1 MKQKI
6 YDSVIFKLISAVVVI
21 FIIMLVASMYFINR
35 KQAMVIDTVIEDI
48 NANMGAMDKSVVLFI
63 DSSKVQSSSD
73 FTIYLIFVMSVVI
86 ILGSIS
92 FAFIIRK
99 ILAPLKNLQKK
110 ISEVDIDKPESFENL
125 VILDNTSSEIV
136 ELSET
141 FDKMLKKIY
150 ADYKRQKDFSSNVAH
165 ELRTPI
171 AVMKSQLDLYR
182 QKTDDADAK
191 KMLRVLDNNVNKLNG
206 LVDAILSLRKKSDL
220 KLDEVNL
227 DILIDEIVLDLEDK
241 AYSKDVEII
250 CKNTDISLVTDD
262 SLLQRL
268 VFNIVE
274 NAIKYNNPGGSVEIS
289 AEEEDDLVK
298 IKIADTG
305 LGISTSDKERIFDLF
320 YQIDASRGQE
330 GYGIGLSLSK
340 TIADMLSA
348 KIEISDNT
356 PQGSIFII
364 NIPKSLWE
372 FNIGF
377 ARI

>member
-48 NANMGAMDKSVVLFI
+48 NANMGSMDKSVVLFI

-206 LVDAILSLRKKSDL
+206 LVDAILSLRKKSNL

-241 AYSKDVEII
+241 AYSKDVEI
-250 CKNTDISLVTDD
+250 KTNNTDISLVTDD

-298 IKIADTG
+298 IKIVDTG
-305 LGISTSDKERIFDLF
+305 LGISPSDKERIFDLF

-348 KIEISDNT
+348 KIEISDNN

>member
-48 NANMGAMDKSVVLFI
+48 NANMGSMDKSVVLFI

-73 FTIYLIFVMSVVI
+73 FTIYLIFVMTVVI

-289 AEEEDDLVK
+289 AKEDNDLVK

-305 LGISTSDKERIFDLF
+305 LGISPSDKERIFDLF

-348 KIEISDNT
+348 KIEISDNN

-372 FNIGF
+372 FNIGS

>member
-63 DSSKVQSSSD
+63 DSSKVQSTSD
-73 FTIYLIFVMSVVI
+73 FTIYLIFVMTVVI

-182 QKTDDADAK
+182 QKTDDADSK

-206 LVDAILSLRKKSDL
+206 LVDAILSLRKKSEL

-241 AYSKDVEII
+241 AYSKDVEITT
-250 CKNTDISLVTDD
+250 KNTDISLVTDD

-289 AEEEDDLVK
+289 AEEDNDLVK

-305 LGISTSDKERIFDLF
+305 LGISPLDKERIFDLF

-348 KIEISDNT
+348 KIEISDNN

-372 FNIGF
+372 FNIGS

>member
-1 MKQKI
+1 MLLARDIGFMKQKI
-6 YDSVIFKLISAVVVI
+6 YDSLIFKLIAAVVI
-21 FIIMLVASMYFINR
+21 LFIIMLLVSMYLISR
-35 KQAMVIDTVIEDI
+35 KQAMIIDEVIEDI
-48 NANMGAMDKSVVLFI
+48 NTNMGTMDRSMVLFI

-73 FTIYLIFVMSVVI
+73 FRIYLIFVMSAVI
-86 ILGSIS
+86 ILGSLS
-92 FAFIIRK
+92 FAFIIKK

-136 ELSET
+136 EFSET

-171 AVMKSQLDLYR
+171 AVMKSQLDLFR

-191 KMLRVLDNNVNKLNG
+191 KMLRVLDNNVAKLSG
-206 LVDAILSLRKKSDL
+206 LVDAILSLRKKSDI

-241 AYSKDVEII
+241 AYARDVRII
-250 CKNTDISLVTDD
+250 ARDTNISLMTDD

-274 NAIKYNNPGGSVEIS
+274 NAIKYNNPGGRVDIS
-289 AEEEDDLVK
+289 AKEDRDKVK

-305 LGISTSDKERIFDLF
+305 IGISPSDKERIFELF
-320 YQIDASRGQE
+320 YQIDSSRGQE

-340 TIADMLSA
+340 TIADMIGA
-348 KIEISDNT
+348 KIEIYDNN

-364 NIPKSLWE
+364 NIPKSL
-372 FNIGF
+372 
-377 ARI
+377 

>member
-63 DSSKVQSSSD
+63 DSSKVQSTSD

-182 QKTDDADAK
+182 QKTDDADSK

-241 AYSKDVEII
+241 AYSKDVEI
-250 CKNTDISLVTDD
+250 KTNNTDISLVTDD

-305 LGISTSDKERIFDLF
+305 LGISPSDKERIFDLF
-320 YQIDASRGQE
+320 YQIDVSRGQE

-348 KIEISDNT
+348 KIEISDNN

>member
-63 DSSKVQSSSD
+63 DSSKVQSTSD

-182 QKTDDADAK
+182 QKTDDADSK

-241 AYSKDVEII
+241 AYSKDVEI
-250 CKNTDISLVTDD
+250 KTNNTDISLVTDD

-289 AEEEDDLVK
+289 AEEDDDLVK

-305 LGISTSDKERIFDLF
+305 LGISPSDKERIFDLF

-348 KIEISDNT
+348 KIEISDNN

>member
-48 NANMGAMDKSVVLFI
+48 NANMGSMDKSVVLFI

-73 FTIYLIFVMSVVI
+73 FTIYLIFVMTVVI

-110 ISEVDIDKPESFENL
+110 ISEVDIDKPGSFENL

-289 AEEEDDLVK
+289 AKEDNDLVK

-305 LGISTSDKERIFDLF
+305 LGISPSDKERIFDLF

-348 KIEISDNT
+348 KIEISDNN

>member
-21 FIIMLVASMYFINR
+21 FIIMLVVSMYFINR

-63 DSSKVQSSSD
+63 DSSKVQSTSD

-182 QKTDDADAK
+182 QKTDDADSK

-241 AYSKDVEII
+241 AYSKDVEI
-250 CKNTDISLVTDD
+250 KTNNTDISLVTDD

-305 LGISTSDKERIFDLF
+305 LGISPSDKERIFDLF
-320 YQIDASRGQE
+320 YQIDVSRGQE

-348 KIEISDNT
+348 KIEISDNK

>member
-21 FIIMLVASMYFINR
+21 FIIMLVVSMYFINR

-48 NANMGAMDKSVVLFI
+48 NANMGSMDKSVVLFI

-241 AYSKDVEII
+241 AYSKDVEI
-250 CKNTDISLVTDD
+250 KTNNTDISLVTDD

-289 AEEEDDLVK
+289 AYEDNDLVK

-305 LGISTSDKERIFDLF
+305 LGISPSDKERIFDLF

-348 KIEISDNT
+348 KIEISDNN

>member
-48 NANMGAMDKSVVLFI
+48 NANMGSMDKSVVLFI
-63 DSSKVQSSSD
+63 DSSKVQSTSD
-73 FTIYLIFVMSVVI
+73 FTIYLIFVMTVVI

-182 QKTDDADAK
+182 QKTDDADFK

-206 LVDAILSLRKKSDL
+206 LVDAILSLRKKSEL

-305 LGISTSDKERIFDLF
+305 LGISPSDKERIFDLF
-320 YQIDASRGQE
+320 YQIDVSRGQE

-348 KIEISDNT
+348 KIEISDNN

-372 FNIGF
+372 FNMSF

>member
-48 NANMGAMDKSVVLFI
+48 NANMGSMDKSVVLFI

-289 AEEEDDLVK
+289 AKEDNDLVK

-305 LGISTSDKERIFDLF
+305 LGISPSDKERIFDLF

-348 KIEISDNT
+348 KIEISDNN

-372 FNIGF
+372 FNIGS

>member
-48 NANMGAMDKSVVLFI
+48 NANMGSMDKSVVLFI
-63 DSSKVQSSSD
+63 DSSKVQSTSD
-73 FTIYLIFVMSVVI
+73 FTIYLIFVMTVVI

-305 LGISTSDKERIFDLF
+305 LGISPSDKERIFDLF

-348 KIEISDNT
+348 KIEISDNN

>member
-21 FIIMLVASMYFINR
+21 FIIMLVVSMYFINR

-48 NANMGAMDKSVVLFI
+48 NANMGSMDKSVVLFI

-73 FTIYLIFVMSVVI
+73 FTIYLIFVMTVVI

-182 QKTDDADAK
+182 QKTDDADFK

-206 LVDAILSLRKKSDL
+206 LVDAILSLRKKSNL

-241 AYSKDVEII
+241 AYSKDVEI
-250 CKNTDISLVTDD
+250 KTNNTDISLVTDD

-289 AEEEDDLVK
+289 AYEDNDLVK

-305 LGISTSDKERIFDLF
+305 LGISPSDKERIFDLF

-348 KIEISDNT
+348 KIEISDNN

>member
-48 NANMGAMDKSVVLFI
+48 NANMGSMDKSVVLFI
-63 DSSKVQSSSD
+63 DSSKVQSTSD
-73 FTIYLIFVMSVVI
+73 FTIYLIFVMTVVI

-182 QKTDDADAK
+182 QKTDDADSK

-206 LVDAILSLRKKSDL
+206 LVDAILSLRKKSEL

-289 AEEEDDLVK
+289 AEEDNDLVK

-305 LGISTSDKERIFDLF
+305 LGISPMDKERIFDLF

-348 KIEISDNT
+348 KIEISDNN

-372 FNIGF
+372 FNIGS

>member
-48 NANMGAMDKSVVLFI
+48 NANMGSMDKSVVLFI

-206 LVDAILSLRKKSDL
+206 LVDAILSLRKKSNL

-241 AYSKDVEII
+241 AYSKDVEI
-250 CKNTDISLVTDD
+250 KTNNTDISLVTDD

-289 AEEEDDLVK
+289 AEEDNDLVK

-305 LGISTSDKERIFDLF
+305 LGISPLDKERIFDLF

-348 KIEISDNT
+348 KIEISDNN

>member
-21 FIIMLVASMYFINR
+21 FIIMLVVSMYFINR

-48 NANMGAMDKSVVLFI
+48 NANMGSMDKSVVLFI

-73 FTIYLIFVMSVVI
+73 FTIYLIFVMTVVI

-305 LGISTSDKERIFDLF
+305 LGISPSDKERIFDLF

-348 KIEISDNT
+348 KIEISDNN

-364 NIPKSLWE
+364 NIPKSL
-372 FNIGF
+372 
-377 ARI
+377 

>member
-6 YDSVIFKLISAVVVI
+6 YDSLIFKLIAAVVI
-21 FIIMLVASMYFINR
+21 LFIIMLLVSMYLISR
-35 KQAMVIDTVIEDI
+35 KQAMIIDAVIEDI
-48 NANMGAMDKSVVLFI
+48 NTNMGTMDRSMVLFI

-73 FTIYLIFVMSVVI
+73 FRIYLIFVMSAVI
-86 ILGSIS
+86 ILGSLS
-92 FAFIIRK
+92 FAFIIKK

-136 ELSET
+136 EFSET

-171 AVMKSQLDLYR
+171 AVMKSQLDLFR

-191 KMLRVLDNNVNKLNG
+191 KMLRVLDNNVAKLSG
-206 LVDAILSLRKKSDL
+206 LVDAILSLRKKSDI

-241 AYSKDVEII
+241 AYARDVRII
-250 CKNTDISLVTDD
+250 ARDTNISLMTDD

-274 NAIKYNNPGGSVEIS
+274 NAIKYNNPGGRVDIS
-289 AEEEDDLVK
+289 AKEDGDKVK

-305 LGISTSDKERIFDLF
+305 IGISPSDKERIFELF
-320 YQIDASRGQE
+320 YQIDSSRGQE

-340 TIADMLSA
+340 TIADMIGA
-348 KIEISDNT
+348 KIEIHDNN

-364 NIPKSLWE
+364 NIPKSL
-372 FNIGF
+372 
-377 ARI
+377 

>member
-63 DSSKVQSSSD
+63 DSSKVQSTSD

-182 QKTDDADAK
+182 QKTDDADSK

-241 AYSKDVEII
+241 AYSKDVEI
-250 CKNTDISLVTDD
+250 KTNNTDISLVTDD

-305 LGISTSDKERIFDLF
+305 LGISPSDKERIFDLF
-320 YQIDASRGQE
+320 YQIDVSRGQE

-348 KIEISDNT
+348 KIEISDNK

>member
-48 NANMGAMDKSVVLFI
+48 NANMGSMDKSVVLFI

-305 LGISTSDKERIFDLF
+305 LGISPSDKERIFDLF

-348 KIEISDNT
+348 KIEISDNN

>member
-48 NANMGAMDKSVVLFI
+48 NANMGSMDKSVVLFI

-206 LVDAILSLRKKSDL
+206 LVDAILSLRKKSEL

-305 LGISTSDKERIFDLF
+305 LGISPSDKERIFDLF

-348 KIEISDNT
+348 KIEISDNN

>member
-21 FIIMLVASMYFINR
+21 FIIMLVVSMYFINR

-63 DSSKVQSSSD
+63 DSSKVQSTSD
-73 FTIYLIFVMSVVI
+73 FTIYLIFVMTVVI

-182 QKTDDADAK
+182 QKTDDADSK

-206 LVDAILSLRKKSDL
+206 LVDAILSLRKKSEL

-241 AYSKDVEII
+241 AYSKDVEITT
-250 CKNTDISLVTDD
+250 KNTDISLVTDD

-289 AEEEDDLVK
+289 AEEDNDLVK

-305 LGISTSDKERIFDLF
+305 LGISPLDKERIFDLF

-348 KIEISDNT
+348 KIEISDNS

-372 FNIGF
+372 FNIGS

>member
-48 NANMGAMDKSVVLFI
+48 NANMGSMDKSVVLFI
-63 DSSKVQSSSD
+63 DSSKVQSTSD

-182 QKTDDADAK
+182 QKTDDADSK

-241 AYSKDVEII
+241 AYSKDVEI
-250 CKNTDISLVTDD
+250 KTNNTDISLVTDD

-305 LGISTSDKERIFDLF
+305 LGISPSDKERIFDLF
-320 YQIDASRGQE
+320 YQIDVSRGQE

-348 KIEISDNT
+348 KIEISDNN

>member
-48 NANMGAMDKSVVLFI
+48 NANMGSMDKSVVLFI

-73 FTIYLIFVMSVVI
+73 FTIYLIFVMTVVI

-182 QKTDDADAK
+182 QKTDDADFK

-206 LVDAILSLRKKSDL
+206 LVDAILSLRKKSEL

-274 NAIKYNNPGGSVEIS
+274 NAIKYNKPGGSVEIS
-289 AEEEDDLVK
+289 AKEDNDLVK

-305 LGISTSDKERIFDLF
+305 LGISPSDKERIFDLF

-348 KIEISDNT
+348 KIEISDNN

>member
-48 NANMGAMDKSVVLFI
+48 NANMGSMDKSVVLFI

-73 FTIYLIFVMSVVI
+73 FTIYLIFVMTVVI

-206 LVDAILSLRKKSDL
+206 LVDAILSLRKKSNL

-305 LGISTSDKERIFDLF
+305 LGISPSDKERIFDLF

-348 KIEISDNT
+348 KIEISDNN

>member
-63 DSSKVQSSSD
+63 DSSKVQSTSD

-182 QKTDDADAK
+182 QKTDDADSK

-241 AYSKDVEII
+241 AYSKDVEI
-250 CKNTDISLVTDD
+250 KTNNTDISLVTDD

-305 LGISTSDKERIFDLF
+305 LGISPSDKERIFDLF
-320 YQIDASRGQE
+320 YQIDVSRGQE

-340 TIADMLSA
+340 TIVDMLSA
-348 KIEISDNT
+348 KIEISDNN